1 MKYNY
6 KELKYVV
13 EYQHDMNGILNGH
26 LVVFENGEH
35 FQLYIDGNQ
44 EDGNF
49 WIDLPKENCVASFET
64 QDFEEE
70 DLDEETLDDFI
81 REHDWYHYKV
91 VLISK
96 SGDEEYQYAGDNLA
110 TALEEAY
117 PFRYDEG
124 VELRVMNNEYD
135 YDTIDID
142 GESYEL
148 RKRARFY
155 NMSAICQEA
164 GVNYSSYRGWANQ
177 NRSLSDEK
185 KKALIRAM
193 DRV

>member
-1 MKYNY
+1 MEYDY
-6 KELKYVV
+6 KTLKYVV

-44 EDGNF
+44 EDRNF

-70 DLDEETLDDFI
+70 DMDEETLDDFI
-81 REHDWYHYKV
+81 REHDWYHCKV

-96 SGDEEYQYAGDNLA
+96 SGDEEYQWAGQSLEQ
-110 TALEEAY
+110 ALEEAY
-117 PFRYDEG
+117 PFRYEDG

-135 YDTIDID
+135 YDTVDIS
-142 GESYEL
+142 GEAYLL
-148 RKRARFY
+148 RERAPYF
-155 NMSAICQEA
+155 NMRMICEKA
-164 GVNYSSYRGWANQ
+164 GVSYNSYRGWTTG
-177 NRSLSDEK
+177 RTLSKEK
-185 KKALIRAM
+185 KMALLQTM
-193 DRV
+193 NRV